1 MINFSLN
8 IDAMETFSAL
18 TTVII
23 AVLIVCVLVLFIYF
37 RGQIRKLGNQK
48 DLADKDLQKS
58 QIDNAGLKSENEAVT
73 KEKDKKEGQLEELR
87 SEHNKINNDLA
98 ARNQDILHYE
108 EKLSDKEKEYEEQRN
123 KLNLEFKNL
132 ANEIL
137 EEKTRKFTEQNS
149 SRLSEILKPFNEK
162 IQGFERK
169 VEDTYQ
175 KSLKDQTD
183 LQAELKKLQD
193 LNVKISQDANNLT
206 RALKGDV
213 KKQGNWGEMI
223 LDKILERSGLRKGV
237 EYDTQ
242 VSLESDDGRR
252 IQPDVIVSL
261 PDEKHIIIDAKVSLI
276 AYEKLANTEDEELR
290 KQYLKE
296 HIVSLRKHVKELSD
310 KNYSNARGI
319 NSPDFVLMFVPVEA
333 SFSIA
338 VQEDQEIFNEAWA
351 SRIVI
356 VSPTTLLATLMT
368 ITSIWKQENQ
378 TRNALD
384 IADEGAKLY
393 DKMIGMIED
402 FAKIG
407 DQLDKAKDMHNQT
420 MKKAKT
426 GTGNIVTRI
435 EKMKS
440 LGLKTK
446 KQLPEA
452 FKDHES

>member
-1 MINFSLN
+1 MIIFILN
-8 IDAMETFSAL
+8 IDTMETFSAFAA
-18 TTVII
+18 VIVI
-23 AVLIVCVLVLFIYF
+23 GLFACVLFVFFYF
-37 RGQIRKLGNQK
+37 RAQMRRIGLKKEIVE
-48 DLADKDLQKS
+48 KDLQKN
-58 QIDNAGLKSENEAVT
+58 QIENAGLRSENVT
-73 KEKDKKEGQLEELR
+73 VLKDKKKVEEQLEVSR
-87 SEHNKINNDLA
+87 SELSRNSSELA

-108 EKLSDKEKEYEEQRN
+108 EKLSEKEKEYEEQRN
-123 KLNLEFKNL
+123 KLSLEFKNL

-149 SRLSEILKPFNEK
+149 SRLSEILTPFSER

-193 LNVKISQDANNLT
+193 LNVKISQEANNLT

-223 LDKILERSGLRKGV
+223 LDKILERSGLRKGI

-242 VSLESDDGRR
+242 VSLMSDTGKR

-261 PDEKHIIIDAKVSLI
+261 PDDKHIVIDSKVSLV
-276 AYEKLANTEDEELR
+276 AYEKLANAEEEDLR
-290 KQYLKE
+290 QQYLKE
-296 HIVSLRKHVKELSD
+296 HIVSLRKHVKELSE
-310 KNYSNARGI
+310 KNYSHALGI
-319 NSPDFVLMFVPVEA
+319 HAPDLGLMFVPVEA
-333 SFSIA
+333 SVSIA
-338 VQEDQEIFNEAWA
+338 VQADQEIFNDAWLH
-351 SRIVI
+351 RIVI

-368 ITSIWKQENQ
+368 IASIWKQENQ
-378 TRNALD
+378 TKNALD
-384 IADEGAKLY
+384 IAEEGAKLY

-402 FAKIG
+402 FVKIG

-426 GTGNIVTRI
+426 GTGNIINRI

-440 LGLKTK
+440 LGLKTR
-446 KQLPEA
+446 KQLPDGV
-452 FKDHES
+452 KDHES